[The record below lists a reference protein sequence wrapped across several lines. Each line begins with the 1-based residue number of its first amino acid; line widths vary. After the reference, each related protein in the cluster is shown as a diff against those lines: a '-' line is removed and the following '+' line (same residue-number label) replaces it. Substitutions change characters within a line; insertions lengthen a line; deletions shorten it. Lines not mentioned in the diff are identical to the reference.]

1 MLLDLA
7 LPSVAADN
15 RLRRLPMAGPSQAI
29 LIQDKE
35 NSGALQQEG
44 VAFVLDE
51 RREKWRR
58 RHRKS

>member
-1 MLLDLA
+1 MHRDLA
-7 LPSVAADN
+7 LPSVAADS
-15 RLRRLPMAGPSQAI
+15 RLRRLLMAGPSQAI